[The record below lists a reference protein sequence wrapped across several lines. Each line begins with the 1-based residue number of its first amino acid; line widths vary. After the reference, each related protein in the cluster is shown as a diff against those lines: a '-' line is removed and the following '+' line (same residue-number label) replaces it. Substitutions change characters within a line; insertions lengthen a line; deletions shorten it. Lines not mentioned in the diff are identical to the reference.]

1 MFPAF
6 RRPAAR
12 KARHVLWGSELS
24 PFAVKIGAM
33 FAHAGLPH
41 RWLPADGGRLENA
54 YFTAVVGLAK
64 RRGTAIRHPE
74 GSPLDEYPLVP
85 FVVEDRTRVLYDSSA
100 IGLWLDETQRLPT
113 KLLPEEPETRWA
125 ARLIDE
131 AFDEFGLYM
140 LHHNRWVVSARENDA
155 GARLAAEWAWT
166 LPPGTRGLFAARFS
180 RRQVRRLP
188 YLFSVARSSDPLP
201 GLPRGRTPPSRAG
214 FPPTHALLE
223 EAWLAYLDA
232 TEAILAQRPFLL
244 GDRFTI
250 ADASACGQLGGN
262 FIDPTARRGLHARA
276 PRTYAWLEGLL
287 RGETTRA
294 STGGADGGGSAG
306 GRVAVDDAL
315 TPLLRIVGRTFV
327 PLMQQNE
334 AAYRRHRDALE
345 TLFNEA
351 AFDRGR
357 ALYDGELLGRPF
369 RSVAKTFQVR
379 IWRDLV
385 AEFLALGEA
394 SRARIET
401 AVGTAIVAA

>member
-1 MFPAF
+1 
-6 RRPAAR
+6 
-12 KARHVLWGSELS
+12 LWGSELS

-33 FAHAGLPH
+33 FAHAGLPY

-54 YFTAVVGLAK
+54 YLTAVVGLAK
-64 RRGTAIRHPE
+64 RRGTAIRYPE

-100 IGLWLDETQRLPT
+100 IGVWLDETQRPPT
-113 KLLPEEPETRWA
+113 KLLPEHPETRWA

-140 LHHNRWVVSARENDA
+140 LHHNRWVVSACENDA

-166 LPPGTRGLFAARFS
+166 LPPGTRGLFADRFS

-188 YLFSVARSSDPLP
+188 YLFSVAKADSDARAGRS
-201 GLPRGRTPPSRAG
+201 RARTPPSRAG

-232 TEAILAQRPFLL
+232 TESILARRPFLL
-244 GDRFTI
+244 GGRFTI

-262 FIDPTARRGLHARA
+262 FIDPTARRALRARA

-287 RGETTRA
+287 RGEPARTDSGKA
-294 STGGADGGGSAG
+294 GDAGSEREERG
-306 GRVAVDDAL
+306 EVAVDDAL

-334 AAYRRHRDALE
+334 AAYRRHRDAGE

-385 AEFLALGEA
+385 TEFLALGVA
-394 SRARIET
+394 SRARLE
-401 AVGTAIVAA
+401 AALGAAIVAA